1 MELVRQVDKLMLNVV
16 NTKFNWN
23 SIEEIVQV
31 TNVYLTMYQIR
42 YYPTRLTFIREINLY
57 IKGTEGR
64 TEGSGR
70 HRHQS
75 FEDKYCL
82 APG

>member
-1 MELVRQVDKLMLNVV
+1 VFYHKKKIELVRQVDKLMLNVV

-42 YYPTRLTFIREINLY
+42 YYPTQLTFIGEINLY
-57 IKGTEGR
+57 IKIG
-64 TEGSGR
+64 
-70 HRHQS
+70 H
-75 FEDKYCL
+75 
-82 APG
+82 